1 MKKITFLAIAC
12 LINYYGFTQD
22 EKKIDSLLKRIES
35 KVSEKEKIN
44 LNVLLAKEYSF
55 SDSTK
60 TSIYAKKAIMLAE
73 EIDFSEGIADAYYEI
88 GWSKIEHSAPY
99 REAIKP
105 FELSLK
111 YSEVSNYYS
120 GIINAFNGLGI
131 IHKNVGK
138 YDKAVNF
145 YKKAL
150 KIQEEQQIDTD
161 LASSY
166 NNLGIVYKLQG
177 KYIDALEYYNK
188 TLQIDL
194 ESDNKNYIAGS
205 YANIGIIYKMS
216 GNYPKALEYYFQSL
230 KISEELGNQKY
241 IANNYN
247 NIGGL
252 YHEQNDYQSALKY
265 HLKSLNMRKQIN
277 DKKGIATNY
286 LNIGLAYSALN
297 DHEKA
302 YSYQLKALELQKELG
317 NKREIATAQI
327 NIGKNFIEAK
337 KYSEAIPFLK
347 KGISASNEI
356 ETTDISI
363 SGMNLL
369 GESLLELGKYQQAE
383 KILSESALKA
393 KEIGL
398 LKETGIA
405 SENLAKAQS
414 ASGNHKAAL
423 KSYELYHTIY
433 DSLLGEEKA
442 KQISQLQIQ
451 YNTEK
456 KEQEIKSLAQQASI
470 QSLELKQA
478 NLSKTIY
485 AAIAIFI
492 LLIAAVLFLINK
504 QKQLQL
510 LQKSQNIEQNL
521 LRVQM
526 NPHFIFNAMTS
537 IQDYM
542 NKGDSKQAGLYLV
555 KFSKLIR
562 QVLDNSR
569 NEFIS
574 LEQEINML
582 ENYLSIQNLN
592 REYPFTYSIELE
604 EGLDAEEIAIP
615 PMFAQPFIEN
625 AVKHG
630 ITSVKGNAKIQ
641 ILFAKE
647 NDDLIVKIFD
657 NGIGIK
663 ETMKIEKKDH
673 RSHAIK
679 ITEERIELYRRMQ
692 KKRIDFDIKN
702 LSQGT
707 EITFNLPFQY
717 I

>member
-1 MKKITFLAIAC
+1 MGQYKEALENFEKAIHLYEKIDNKKKVGGCLRSLAMIYRNMSDFEKSITFLFQSIEVSESIKDMPSLARSYNELGFVYSQQGKYTEAIKYQFKALKINEKSENLVQTARIYTNIGISYWRMEKYDEAILYCKKSLDIGKELNFKSHINTVYNTLGMIYQKQNHTNIALDYFIKC
-12 LINYYGFTQD
+12 LEISKELGNRGLIGSSYGNIGLIYI
-22 EKKIDSLLKRIES
+22 EKKEYQKALQYLK
-35 KVSEKEKIN
+35 KG
-44 LNVLLAKEYSF
+44 L
-55 SDSTK
+55 
-60 TSIYAKKAIMLAE
+60 SIYKEVGASSSSANALSSIGQVFFELGDLQKAEQYLNEGIQLAE
-73 EIDFSEGIADAYYEI
+73 EI
-88 GWSKIEHSAPY
+88 
-99 REAIKP
+99 
-105 FELSLK
+105 
-111 YSEVSNYYS
+111 
-120 GIINAFNGLGI
+120 
-131 IHKNVGK
+131 
-138 YDKAVNF
+138 
-145 YKKAL
+145 
-150 KIQEEQQIDTD
+150 
-161 LASSY
+161 
-166 NNLGIVYKLQG
+166 
-177 KYIDALEYYNK
+177 
-188 TLQIDL
+188 
-194 ESDNKNYIAGS
+194 
-205 YANIGIIYKMS
+205 
-216 GNYPKALEYYFQSL
+216 NYPTTIRDGS
-230 KISEELGNQKY
+230 
-241 IANNYN
+241 
-247 NIGGL
+247 
-252 YHEQNDYQSALKY
+252 
-265 HLKSLNMRKQIN
+265 
-277 DKKGIATNY
+277 
-286 LNIGLAYSALN
+286 
-297 DHEKA
+297 
-302 YSYQLKALELQKELG
+302 QLMAKVQ
-317 NKREIATAQI
+317 TA
-327 NIGKNFIEAK
+327 
-337 KYSEAIPFLK
+337 
-347 KGISASNEI
+347 
-356 ETTDISI
+356 
-363 SGMNLL
+363 
-369 GESLLELGKYQQAE
+369 LGK
-383 KILSESALKA
+383 
-393 KEIGL
+393 
-398 LKETGIA
+398 
-405 SENLAKAQS
+405 
-414 ASGNHKAAL
+414 HKAAL
-423 KSYELYHTIY
+423 KYYERYHTTH
-433 DSLLGEEKA
+433 DSLLGAEKT
-442 KQISQLQIQ
+442 KQFSQLQIQ
-451 YNTEK
+451 YETEK

-470 QSLELKQA
+470 QNLELKQA

-485 AAIAIFI
+485 ASIAVFI
-492 LLIAAVLFLINK
+492 LLVGFVLFLVNK

-510 LQKSQNIEQNL
+510 KQRAQNIEQNL

-647 NDDLIVKIFD
+647 NDDLIVKISD
-657 NGIGIK
+657 NGIGID